1 MTTDLAHTDDA
12 GLDVLPATPV
22 TRSAASVRL
31 AQQVE
36 DMKLAAQFA
45 RGMCYTTAV
54 PDIYR
59 VGAKVNKDRSDDEVI
74 GNAAAAIIYGNAL
87 GIDAPQALQNIFS
100 VGGRPAIYARTAAA
114 LLTGRGYKIAIKSQ
128 SDEAV
133 TVVGAAPDGRT
144 AESTWTIERAEKAGY
159 VPTIDEKTGDYRK
172 NQWGKLVGN
181 EKYLTDPQAMLK
193 AKALMEVCR
202 DLAPDVLMG
211 FSADDPDTA
220 VSDDDERPRRVRNEA
235 SAAPAVD
242 AVAALRARMGTSSP
256 SITAPKP
263 APEPEAPA
271 AEAEA
276 PAAEAAAAVGE
287 STESETAAPSKD
299 DLKRFTALFAR
310 AGITGNSAAAK
321 AKRKTVTEKLIER
334 TVEDD
339 TPLTADE
346 CLHVIGQLE
355 ALVAQG
361 EADGRGDAVLVDTVS
376 ALSEA
381 DGDA

>member
-1 MTTDLAHTDDA
+1 MTTELSHDTADNLDL
-12 GLDVLPATPV
+12 LPATPAA
-22 TRSAASVRL
+22 RSAASIRL

-59 VGAKVNKDRSDDEVI
+59 VTAKVNKDRSEDEVI

-114 LLTGRGYKIAIKSQ
+114 LLTGRGYKIGVKAQ

-159 VPTIDEKTGDYRK
+159 VPTIDDATGDYRK
-172 NQWGKLVGN
+172 NQWGKLIGN

-211 FSADDPDTA
+211 FSADDPDSA
-220 VSDDDERPRRVRNEA
+220 IPDDDGRPRRVRNEA
-235 SAAPAVD
+235 STPEVD
-242 AVAALRARMGTSSP
+242 AMAELRARMGTT
-256 SITAPKP
+256 SIAAGPTPKP
-263 APEPEAPA
+263 APEPDAPA
-271 AEAEA
+271 TE
-276 PAAEAAAAVGE
+276 AAEAVGE
-287 STESETAAPSKD
+287 STESDTAAPSKD
-299 DLKRFTALFAR
+299 DMRRLNHLFDR
-310 AGITGNSAAAK
+310 AGIGWKSAADK
-321 AKRKTVTEKLIER
+321 AKKKAVIQKLIER

-346 CLHVIGQLE
+346 CAKVIDQLE
-355 ALVAQG
+355 RLIESG
-361 EADGRGDAVLVDTVS
+361 EAEGRGDAALVETVTGLATEDDAQS
-376 ALSEA
+376 
-381 DGDA
+381 DGAR

>member
-1 MTTDLAHTDDA
+1 MTTELAHDTADN
-12 GLDVLPATPV
+12 LDLLPATPSA
-22 TRSAASVRL
+22 RSAASVRL

-59 VGAKVNKDRSDDEVI
+59 VTAKINKDRSEDEVI

-114 LLTGRGYKIAIKSQ
+114 LLTGRGYKIAIKAQ

-133 TVVGAAPDGRT
+133 TVIGAAPDGRT

-159 VPTIDEKTGDYRK
+159 VPTIDDKTGDYRK
-172 NQWGKLVGN
+172 NQWGKLIGN

-211 FSADDPDTA
+211 FSADDPDSA
-220 VSDDDERPRRVRNEA
+220 IPDDDGRPRRVRNEA
-235 SAAPAVD
+235 SSPEAD
-242 AVAALRARMGTSSP
+242 AMAELRARMGATSIAAGP
-256 SITAPKP
+256 TPK
-263 APEPEAPA
+263 AGPEPEAPA
-271 AEAEA
+271 TE
-276 PAAEAAAAVGE
+276 AAEAVGE
-287 STESETAAPSKD
+287 STESDTAAPSKD
-299 DLKRFTALFAR
+299 DMRRLNHLFDR
-310 AGITGNSAAAK
+310 AGIGWKSAADK
-321 AKRKTVTEKLIER
+321 AKKKAVIQKLIER

-346 CLHVIGQLE
+346 CAKVIDQLE
-355 ALVAQG
+355 RLIASG
-361 EADGRGDAVLVDTVS
+361 EAEGRGDDALIETVTGL
-376 ALSEA
+376 ATEDASETA
-381 DGDA
+381 QSGD

>member
-1 MTTDLAHTDDA
+1 MTTELSHDTADNLDL
-12 GLDVLPATPV
+12 LPATPAA
-22 TRSAASVRL
+22 RSASSVRL

-59 VGAKVNKDRSDDEVI
+59 VTAKVNKDRSEDEVI

-133 TVVGAAPDGRT
+133 TVIGAAPDGRT

-172 NQWGKLVGN
+172 NQWGKLIGN

-211 FSADDPDTA
+211 FSADDPDSA
-220 VSDDDERPRRVRNEA
+220 IPDDDGRPRRVRNEA
-235 SAAPAVD
+235 PTPEAD
-242 AVAALRARMGTSSP
+242 AMAELRARMGATS
-256 SITAPKP
+256 IAAAPATP

-271 AEAEA
+271 TA
-276 PAAEAAAAVGE
+276 AAEAVGE

-299 DLKRFTALFAR
+299 DMRRLNHLFDR
-310 AGITGNSAAAK
+310 GGIGWKSAADK
-321 AKRKTVTEKLIER
+321 AKKKAVIQKLIER

-346 CLHVIGQLE
+346 CAKVIDQLE
-355 ALVAQG
+355 RLIASG
-361 EADGRGDAVLVDTVS
+361 EAEGRGDDALIETVTGL
-376 ALSEA
+376 ATEDASETA
-381 DGDA
+381 QSGD

>member
-1 MTTDLAHTDDA
+1 MTTELSHDTADNLDL
-12 GLDVLPATPV
+12 LPATPAG
-22 TRSAASVRL
+22 RSSASVRL

-59 VGAKVNKDRSDDEVI
+59 VTAKVNKDRSEDEVI

-114 LLTGRGYKIAIKSQ
+114 LLTGRGYKIAIKAQ

-133 TVVGAAPDGRT
+133 TVIGAAPDGRT

-159 VPTIDEKTGDYRK
+159 VPTIDDATGDYRK
-172 NQWGKLVGN
+172 NQWGKLIGN

-211 FSADDPDTA
+211 FSADDPDSA
-220 VSDDDERPRRVRNEA
+220 IPDDDGRPRRVRNEA
-235 SAAPAVD
+235 SSPEVD
-242 AVAALRARMGTSSP
+242 AMAELRARMGATS
-256 SITAPKP
+256 IAAAPATP
-263 APEPEAPA
+263 APEPESPATEA
-271 AEAEA
+271 AE
-276 PAAEAAAAVGE
+276 AVGE
-287 STESETAAPSKD
+287 STESDTAAPSKD
-299 DLKRFTALFAR
+299 DMRRLNHLFDR
-310 AGITGNSAAAK
+310 AGIGWKSAADK
-321 AKRKTVTEKLIER
+321 AKKKAVIQKLIER

-346 CLHVIGQLE
+346 CAKVIDQLE
-355 ALVAQG
+355 RLVASG
-361 EADGRGDAVLVDTVS
+361 EAEGRGDEALIETVTGL
-376 ALSEA
+376 ATEDASETA
-381 DGDA
+381 PSGD

>member
-1 MTTDLAHTDDA
+1 MTTELSHDTADNLDL
-12 GLDVLPATPV
+12 LPATPAA
-22 TRSAASVRL
+22 RSAASVRL

-59 VGAKVNKDRSDDEVI
+59 VTAKVNKDRSEDEVI

-128 SDEAV
+128 SDESV
-133 TVVGAAPDGRT
+133 TVIGAAPDGRT

-172 NQWGKLVGN
+172 NQWGKLIGN

-211 FSADDPDTA
+211 FSADDPDSA
-220 VSDDDERPRRVRNEA
+220 IPDDDGRPRRVRNEA
-235 SAAPAVD
+235 PTPEAD
-242 AVAALRARMGTSSP
+242 AMAELRARMGATS
-256 SITAPKP
+256 IAAAPKP

-271 AEAEA
+271 TE
-276 PAAEAAAAVGE
+276 AAEAAGE
-287 STESETAAPSKD
+287 STESDTAAPSKD
-299 DLKRFTALFAR
+299 DLKRFTALFTR
-310 AGITGNSAAAK
+310 AGISGNSAAAK

-346 CLHVIGQLE
+346 CAKVVDQLE
-355 ALVAQG
+355 RLIASG
-361 EADGRGDAVLVDTVS
+361 EAEGRGDAALVETV
-376 ALSEA
+376 AGLVAE
-381 DGDA
+381 GDNETGGGQA

>member
-1 MTTDLAHTDDA
+1 MTTELSHDTADNLDL
-12 GLDVLPATPV
+12 LPATPPG
-22 TRSAASVRL
+22 RSASSVRL

-59 VGAKVNKDRSDDEVI
+59 VTAKVNKDRSEDEVI

-114 LLTGRGYKIAIKSQ
+114 LLTGRGYKIAIKAQ

-133 TVVGAAPDGRT
+133 TVIGAAPDGRT

-159 VPTIDEKTGDYRK
+159 VPMIDDTTGDYRK
-172 NQWGKLVGN
+172 NQWGKLIGN

-211 FSADDPDTA
+211 FSADDPDSA
-220 VSDDDERPRRVRNEA
+220 IPDDDGRPRRVRNEA
-235 SAAPAVD
+235 TTPEAD
-242 AVAALRARMGTSSP
+242 AMAELRARMGATP
-256 SITAPKP
+256 IAAAPAAP

-271 AEAEA
+271 TA
-276 PAAEAAAAVGE
+276 AAEAVGE
-287 STESETAAPSKD
+287 STESDTAAPSKD
-299 DLKRFTALFAR
+299 DMRRLNHLFDR
-310 AGITGNSAAAK
+310 AGIGWKSAADK
-321 AKRKTVTEKLIER
+321 AKKKTVIQKLIER
-334 TVEDD
+334 TIEDD

-346 CLHVIGQLE
+346 CLKVVEQLE

-361 EADGRGDAVLVDTVS
+361 EADGRGDAALVDTVAALIEES
-376 ALSEA
+376 AAES
-381 DGDA
+381 DGAR

>member
-1 MTTDLAHTDDA
+1 MTTELSHDTADNLDL
-12 GLDVLPATPV
+12 LPATPAA
-22 TRSAASVRL
+22 RSAASVRL

-59 VGAKVNKDRSDDEVI
+59 VTAKVNKDRSEDEVI

-114 LLTGRGYKIAIKSQ
+114 LLTGRGYKIAIKAQ

-133 TVVGAAPDGRT
+133 TVIGAAPDGRT

-159 VPTIDEKTGDYRK
+159 VPTIDDTTGDYRK
-172 NQWGKLVGN
+172 NQWGKLIGN

-211 FSADDPDTA
+211 FSADDPDSA
-220 VSDDDERPRRVRNEA
+220 IPDDDGRPRRVRNEA
-235 SAAPAVD
+235 TTPEAD
-242 AVAALRARMGTSSP
+242 AMAELRARMGATS
-256 SITAPKP
+256 IAAAPATP
-263 APEPEAPA
+263 APEPEVPATAA
-271 AEAEA
+271 AE
-276 PAAEAAAAVGE
+276 AVGE
-287 STESETAAPSKD
+287 STESDTAAPSKD

-310 AGITGNSAAAK
+310 AGISGNSAAAK

-334 TVEDD
+334 TIEDD

-346 CLHVIGQLE
+346 CLKVVEQLE
-355 ALVAQG
+355 ALVVAG
-361 EADGRGDAVLVDTVS
+361 ENSDCGDAVLVETVTGLVTEDDS
-376 ALSEA
+376 QS
-381 DGDA
+381 DGAR

>member
-1 MTTDLAHTDDA
+1 MTTDLAHTDDT
-12 GLDVLPATPV
+12 GLDILPATPV

-59 VGAKVNKDRSDDEVI
+59 VTAKVNKDRSEDEVI

-128 SDEAV
+128 SDEEV

-144 AESTWTIERAEKAGY
+144 AESTWTIKRAEKAGY

-242 AVAALRARMGTSSP
+242 AVAELRARMGTSSP

-263 APEPEAPA
+263 APEP
-271 AEAEA
+271 EA

-321 AKRKTVTEKLIER
+321 AKRKTVTEKLIKR
-334 TVEDD
+334 AVEDD

-346 CLHVIGQLE
+346 CLHVIDQLE

-361 EADGRGDAVLVDTVS
+361 DADGRGDAALVDTVT
-376 ALSEA
+376 ALTAE
-381 DGDA
+381 GDAETGREAR

>member
-1 MTTDLAHTDDA
+1 MTTELSHDSADNLDL
-12 GLDVLPATPV
+12 LPATPAA
-22 TRSAASVRL
+22 RSAASVRL

-59 VGAKVNKDRSDDEVI
+59 VTAKVNKDRSEDEVI

-133 TVVGAAPDGRT
+133 TVIGAAPDGRT

-159 VPTIDEKTGDYRK
+159 VPTIDDATGDYRK
-172 NQWGKLVGN
+172 NQWGKLIGN

-211 FSADDPDTA
+211 FSADDPDSA
-220 VSDDDERPRRVRNEA
+220 IPDDDGRPRRVRNEA
-235 SAAPAVD
+235 STPEVD
-242 AVAALRARMGTSSP
+242 AMTELRARMGTT
-256 SITAPKP
+256 SIAAGPTPKP

-271 AEAEA
+271 TE
-276 PAAEAAAAVGE
+276 AAEAVGE
-287 STESETAAPSKD
+287 STESDTAAPSKD

-310 AGITGNSAAAK
+310 AGISGNSAAAK

-346 CLHVIGQLE
+346 CAKVIDQLE
-355 ALVAQG
+355 RLIASGDA
-361 EADGRGDAVLVDTVS
+361 EGRGDAALVDTVTGLIEEDQPAPEES
-376 ALSEA
+376 
-381 DGDA
+381 

>member
-1 MTTDLAHTDDA
+1 MTTDITHADDDT
-12 GLDVLPATPV
+12 GLDLLPATP
-22 TRSAASVRL
+22 TARSAASVRL

-59 VGAKVNKDRSDDEVI
+59 VTAKVNKDRSEDEVI

-114 LLTGRGYKIAIKSQ
+114 LLTGRGYKIAIQAQ

-133 TVVGAAPDGRT
+133 TVIGAAPDGRT

-172 NQWGKLVGN
+172 NQWGKLIGN

-211 FSADDPDTA
+211 FSADDPDSA
-220 VSDDDERPRRVRNEA
+220 IPDDDGRPRRVRNEA
-235 SAAPAVD
+235 ATPEVD
-242 AVAALRARMGTSSP
+242 AMAELRARMGATSIAAGP
-256 SITAPKP
+256 TPKP

-271 AEAEA
+271 TE
-276 PAAEAAAAVGE
+276 AAEAVGE
-287 STESETAAPSKD
+287 STESDTAAPSKD

-310 AGITGNSAAAK
+310 AGISGNSAAAK

-346 CLHVIGQLE
+346 CAKVIDQLE
-355 ALVAQG
+355 RLIASGDA
-361 EADGRGDAVLVDTVS
+361 EGRGDAALVDTVTGLIEEDQPAPEES
-376 ALSEA
+376 
-381 DGDA
+381 

>member
-1 MTTDLAHTDDA
+1 MTTELSHDTADNLDL
-12 GLDVLPATPV
+12 LPATPAA
-22 TRSAASVRL
+22 RSVASVRL

-59 VGAKVNKDRSDDEVI
+59 VTAKINKDRSEDEVI

-114 LLTGRGYKIAIKSQ
+114 LLTGRGYKIAIQAQ

-133 TVVGAAPDGRT
+133 TVIGAAPDGRT

-159 VPTIDEKTGDYRK
+159 VPTIDDATGDYRK
-172 NQWGKLVGN
+172 NQWGKLIGN

-211 FSADDPDTA
+211 FSADDPDSA
-220 VSDDDERPRRVRNEA
+220 IPDDDGRPRRVRNEA
-235 SAAPAVD
+235 STPEVD
-242 AVAALRARMGTSSP
+242 AMTELRARMGTT
-256 SITAPKP
+256 SIAAGPTPKP

-271 AEAEA
+271 TE
-276 PAAEAAAAVGE
+276 AAEAVGE
-287 STESETAAPSKD
+287 STESDTAAPSKD

-310 AGITGNSAAAK
+310 AGISGNSAAAK

-346 CLHVIGQLE
+346 CAKVIDQLE
-355 ALVAQG
+355 RLIASGDA
-361 EADGRGDAVLVDTVS
+361 EGRGDAALVDTVTGLIEEDQPAPEES
-376 ALSEA
+376 
-381 DGDA
+381 